1 MYPSTPGKQKII
13 MSGKKKIETI
23 EEFQAKIQAYFDNQ
37 KAEKRPLTIEGL
49 CLALGFLERKSLIDY
64 EGYTDKNKKPYLH
77 AIKKARL
84 QIQQSKIEGLLSGD
98 YSAAGAIFDL
108 KNNHN
113 YKDKQ
118 ETTVKLDKETLT
130 DAEIQAQIEQF
141 EKRKNK

>member
-1 MYPSTPGKQKII
+1 MYSSTPGKQALK
-13 MSGKKKIETI
+13 MAKKKVETI
-23 EEFQAKIQAYFDNQ
+23 EEFQAKIQAYFDQQ
-37 KAEKRPLTIEGL
+37 KEENRPLTVEGL
-49 CLALGFLERKSLIDY
+49 CLALGFSSRQSLLNY
-64 EGYTDKNKKPYLH
+64 EGYTDKNKKPFLD
-77 AIKKARL
+77 AIKRARL
-84 QIQQSKIEGLLSGD
+84 QIQQSKIEGLLSGN

-141 EKRKNK
+141 ERRKDK

>member
-1 MYPSTPGKQKII
+1 M
-13 MSGKKKIETI
+13 
-23 EEFQAKIQAYFDNQ
+23 
-37 KAEKRPLTIEGL
+37 TIEGL
-49 CLALGFLERKSLIDY
+49 CLALDFTSRQSLLNY
-64 EGYTDKNKKPYLH
+64 EGYTDKNKKPFLDT
-77 AIKKARL
+77 IKKARL
-84 QIQQSKIEGLLSGD
+84 QIQQSKIEGLLSGN

-141 EKRKNK
+141 ERRKDK